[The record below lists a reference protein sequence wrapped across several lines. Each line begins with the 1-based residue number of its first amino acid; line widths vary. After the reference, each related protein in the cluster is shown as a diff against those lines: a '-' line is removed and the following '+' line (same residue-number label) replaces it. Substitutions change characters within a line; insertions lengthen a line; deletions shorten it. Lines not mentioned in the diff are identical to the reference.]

1 VNVTLAPAHIVP
13 VGAAVTDID
22 GTRIGLTVI
31 VVATLVTLAELGHA
45 APLTIVTVIALPFT
59 SVDDVKVFP
68 VWPGWGTLFT
78 FHWYVGPGAKPPLLG
93 IAVNVTEVPAQI
105 APTGFEL
112 IVTLGTT
119 TGLTVIVDVALVAA
133 AVVTHERLEVIT
145 T

>member
-1 VNVTLAPAHIVP
+1 
-13 VGAAVTDID
+13 
-22 GTRIGLTVI
+22 
-31 VVATLVTLAELGHA
+31 
-45 APLTIVTVIALPFT
+45 
-59 SVDDVKVFP
+59 
-68 VWPGWGTLFT
+68 
-78 FHWYVGPGAKPPLLG
+78 LLG